1 MSTQTSE
8 ATSDYSTA
16 NRGSRAPSERP
27 GRTRVALSGLAIV
40 AAVVLGLSSFLT
52 LFEITT
58 GQGVIESSTGFD
70 HHFIAMLLLGL
81 AAIPMALG
89 ALRGARPAMLAVAAI
104 GVVALVV
111 AFTVDLPA
119 ALKEGTLAVTYEG
132 ASAEPAIGFF
142 VETLAAVLLL
152 VAGGLML
159 LAPAPRRAEPRRR
172 PRPADTEAPPPS

>member
-1 MSTQTSE
+1 MSTSTSE

-16 NRGSRAPSERP
+16 NRGSRGPSERP

-40 AAVVLGLSSFLT
+40 AAVVLGLASFLT
-52 LFEITT
+52 LFRITT
-58 GQGVIESSTGFD
+58 GEVAIRSYSGFD
-70 HHFIAMLLLGL
+70 QHSVAMLLL
-81 AAIPMALG
+81 AIAVVPMALG
-89 ALRGARPAMLAVAAI
+89 ALRGARPAMFAVALI

-119 ALKEGTLAVTYEG
+119 ALDEGTLAVTYEG

-142 VETLAAVLLL
+142 VETFAAALLL

-159 LAPAPRRAEPRRR
+159 LVPQSSS
-172 PRPADTEAPPPS
+172 PSK